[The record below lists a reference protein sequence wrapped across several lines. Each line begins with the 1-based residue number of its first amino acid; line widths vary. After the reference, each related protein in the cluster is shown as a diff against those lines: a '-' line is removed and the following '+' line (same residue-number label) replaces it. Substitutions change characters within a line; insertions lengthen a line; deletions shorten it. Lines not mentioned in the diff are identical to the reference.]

1 MSGPKAR
8 VRNKIRTPLRIVFS
22 LKAVFPLKIVILS
35 GAKDL
40 LLVCGATLLLALLAA
55 PITAQT
61 LARPGWA
68 GSGLASDAWW
78 HTAVFYTIEP
88 GGFQASGDGSVG
100 DLRGIAQRMDYLQS
114 LGVDAIVLEPPFKDD
129 GFDDL
134 LSEAS
139 RRHVRIVIALN
150 RRYSTSGNLLAEA
163 RSWLTRGAA
172 GIFLRGDAPD
182 PLLPELHSLTSSFP
196 GQRVLL
202 AEHAAVTSGR
212 RRDSQN
218 AGPNLVALQVAEAND
233 NVGVLHQR
241 LEAGVLA
248 MSPPLLT
255 DGSVRQGNSFGTFGK
270 EKGNGLDAITA
281 AMLLTSRGA
290 VSLVYGQEI
299 GMSEGNHF
307 GPQTMQWTPSNITPP
322 AKPEEPV
329 EEAKPVQPPPPPP
342 PNVYGAFVP
351 YAPPKKIEKPAT
363 IKVDPNSLRGFTSG
377 KLPDSSEVTN
387 NDTANVAVEDADPKS
402 LLNFYRRLIQLHHD
416 NSSLRSG
423 TPYVLSHDA
432 ENALVWLRRAPAGS
446 RTAATVVVA
455 CNLNDKPL
463 TLSLDWDFAQL
474 HMHTGSLR
482 PLAASWTAVPIAQYS
497 NHIVLPPYSVFIGE
511 LYH

>member
-1 MSGPKAR
+1 MSGPKPR
-8 VRNKIRTPLRIVFS
+8 VQNKNRTPLKVV
-22 LKAVFPLKIVILS
+22 LPLKIVILS

-40 LLVCGATLLLALLAA
+40 LLVCSATLLLGFLAA

-88 GGFQASGDGSVG
+88 GRFQASDGYSVG

-114 LGVDAIVLEPPFKDD
+114 LGIDAIVLEPPFKDD

-139 RRHVRIVIALN
+139 RRHVRIVIALD
-150 RRYSTSGNLLAEA
+150 RRFSTSGNLLAEA

-172 GIFLRGDAPD
+172 GIFLRGDAPE

-202 AEHAAVTSGR
+202 AEHAAASAGP
-212 RRDSQN
+212 RRDRQS
-218 AGPNLVALQVAEAND
+218 ASPDLVQLQVTEAND
-233 NVGVLHQR
+233 NAGVLHQR

-248 MSPPLLT
+248 TSPPLLT
-255 DGSVRQGNSFGTFGK
+255 EGPGQQGDGFEMFGK
-270 EKGNGLDAITA
+270 AKSSGIDAIVA

-299 GMSEGNHF
+299 GMSEGTHI

-329 EEAKPVQPPPPPP
+329 EEAKPAPPPPA

-377 KLPDSSEVTN
+377 KLPESSEVTN
-387 NDTANVAVEDADPKS
+387 NDTTNVAVEDADPKS

-423 TPYVLSHDA
+423 TPYILNHDA
-432 ENALVWLRRAPAGS
+432 EHALVWLRRAPAGS
-446 RTAATVVVA
+446 RTAATVVIA

-463 TLSLDWDFAQL
+463 TLSLDWDFTQL

>member
-1 MSGPKAR
+1 MSG
-8 VRNKIRTPLRIVFS
+8 
-22 LKAVFPLKIVILS
+22 LKRLCC
-35 GAKDL
+35 GL
-40 LLVCGATLLLALLAA
+40 LLLILFAA
-55 PITAQT
+55 PIAAQT

-78 HTAVFYTIEP
+78 HTAVFYAIQP
-88 GGFQASGDGSVG
+88 DGFQASGDGSVG

-139 RRHVRIVIALN
+139 RRHVRIVIALD
-150 RRYSTSGNLLAEA
+150 RRFSASGNLLAEA

-172 GIFLRGDAPD
+172 GIFLRGDSPE
-182 PLLPELHSLTSSFP
+182 PLLPQLRPLINSFP

-202 AEHAAVTSGR
+202 AEHAAVAAATGGR
-212 RRDSQN
+212 RRDPQN
-218 AGPNLVALQVAEAND
+218 ASPDLVALQVTEAND
-233 NVGVLHQR
+233 NAGVLHQR

-248 MSPPLLT
+248 TSPPLLT
-255 DGSVRQGNSFGTFGK
+255 EGPNRQGNGIEMFGK
-270 EKGNGLDAITA
+270 AKSSGIDAIIA

-290 VSLVYGQEI
+290 VSLLYGQEI
-299 GMSEGNHF
+299 GMSEGTHI

-322 AKPEEPV
+322 TKAEEPV
-329 EEAKPVQPPPPPP
+329 EEAKPVTPPRPD
-342 PNVYGAFVP
+342 VYGAFVP
-351 YAPPKKIEKPAT
+351 YVAPKKIEQPAT
-363 IKVDPNSLRGFTSG
+363 AKVDPNSLRGFTSG

-387 NDTANVAVEDADPKS
+387 NDSANVAVEDADPKS

-423 TPYVLSHDA
+423 TPYVLNHDA
-432 ENALVWLRRAPAGS
+432 ESALVWLRRAPAGS
-446 RTAATVVVA
+446 VTAATVVIA
-455 CNLNDKPL
+455 CNLSDKML
-463 TLSLDWDFAQL
+463 TLSLDGDFAQL

-511 LYH
+511 LYHH

>member
-1 MSGPKAR
+1 MSG
-8 VRNKIRTPLRIVFS
+8 
-22 LKAVFPLKIVILS
+22 LKRLHLACC
-35 GAKDL
+35 GL
-40 LLVCGATLLLALLAA
+40 LL
-55 PITAQT
+55 PILFAVPIAAQT

-78 HTAVFYTIEP
+78 HTAIFYTIEP
-88 GGFQASGDGSVG
+88 GGFQASDGASVG
-100 DLRGIAQRMDYLQS
+100 DLRGVAQRMDYLQS

-139 RRHVRIVIALN
+139 RRHVRIVIALDH
-150 RRYSTSGNLLAEA
+150 RFSSNLLPEA

-182 PLLPELHSLTSSFP
+182 PSLPELHSLTSSFP

-202 AEHAAVTSGR
+202 AEHATVTSGR

-218 AGPNLVALQVAEAND
+218 ANPDLVALQVTEAND

-248 MSPPLLT
+248 TSPPLLT
-255 DGSVRQGNSFGTFGK
+255 EGAIRQGNGFEMFGK
-270 EKGNGLDAITA
+270 AKSSGINAIIA

-299 GMSEGNHF
+299 GMSEGTHID
-307 GPQTMQWTPSNITPP
+307 PQTMQWTPSNITPL
-322 AKPEEPV
+322 AKPEEPL
-329 EEAKPVQPPPPPP
+329 EEAKTAPPPPP

-351 YAPPKKIEKPAT
+351 YVSPKKIVQPAT
-363 IKVDPNSLRGFTSG
+363 TKVDPNSLRGFTSG
-377 KLPDSSEVTN
+377 KLPESSEVMN
-387 NDTANVAVEDADPKS
+387 SDKANVAVEDADPKS

-416 NSSLRSG
+416 NPSLRSG

-446 RTAATVVVA
+446 VTAATVVIT
-455 CNLNDKPL
+455 CNLSDKTL
-463 TLSLDWDFAQL
+463 TLSLDGDFAQL

-511 LYH
+511 LYHH